1 MKHIGYHIPY
11 TVCVFTNSYLVGVVI
26 VGEILVFMTQRKE
39 LFTIAHVNISCYD
52 LWWLLI
58 HRRISFTAES
68 ISLYKPLGL
77 SQCT

>member
-52 LWWLLI
+52 LW
-58 HRRISFTAES
+58 
-68 ISLYKPLGL
+68 
-77 SQCT
+77 